1 MLKLDKV
8 SVAGSSSVTMLMN
21 TVNVNNIVTEKAKAH
36 GRHVVTADIHNP
48 TGKTAPLYDDES
60 SSSYLHY

>member
-21 TVNVNNIVTEKAKAH
+21 TVNVNNIVTEKATLSEMKNQVQN
-36 GRHVVTADIHNP
+36 G
-48 TGKTAPLYDDES
+48 
-60 SSSYLHY
+60 